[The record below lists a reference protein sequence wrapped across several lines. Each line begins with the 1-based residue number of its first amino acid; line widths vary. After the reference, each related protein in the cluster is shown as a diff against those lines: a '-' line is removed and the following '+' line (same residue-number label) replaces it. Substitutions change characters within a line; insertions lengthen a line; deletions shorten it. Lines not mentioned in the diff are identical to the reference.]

1 MKEITRINLASL
13 PYNIDLEAKKA
24 LEKYCLEIEK
34 QLGADA
40 DAMKEIELRMTE
52 LLADRKVAGETVIG
66 MEDVESIK
74 SQLGKPDDFAD
85 ESSSNV
91 ESSKDEPAD
100 GEVEKPVKRVMRDI
114 NNRMLAGVC
123 AGLAAYFK
131 IDPVL
136 VRVVAVVLL
145 VASFGVMLP
154 VYLLL
159 WLIIPPARTATDR
172 LEMVG
177 QPVTLEAIQKESA
190 VPQSTTEPA
199 FLTFMRF
206 FAAGVLL
213 AGLVG
218 VLLLMARLVV
228 HQDFIDSL
236 TYSPGSAGMSIG
248 ILVSGLLFV
257 TMLGLLAYALIAKK
271 FTKRMGVGLLA
282 IIVAGLTSFGA
293 ARAGYYTNY
302 GVELD
307 RRVNTVKR
315 DIDVSLLKDATNL
328 VVKSPNDSITIE
340 YATTSDAP
348 NAYISYDAKVN
359 HDQPGVKLSRDG
371 DSVIL
376 EVYKILKD
384 CNRGLCAPAV
394 VYVNGPALTSITSG
408 NAQFGYRVNRDQEA
422 ININMSENAHAVLSS
437 SGAVIDQ
444 LNLKLNGSASV
455 SAEGAVVKDVQANI
469 IDTAQ
474 LSLGNVKNIDV
485 TTPEVCASN
494 SSSPQL
500 DYESAGEV
508 KVNGELTS
516 GSVEKP
522 CFTVIHAQNS
532 AKYPY

>member
-1 MKEITRINLASL
+1 MGKKS
-13 PYNIDLEAKKA
+13 IDIEANKV

-52 LLADRKVAGETVIG
+52 LLADRKVIGETVIS

-74 SQLGKPDDFAD
+74 SQLGRPADFAD
-85 ESSSNV
+85 ESSSDV
-91 ESSKDEPAD
+91 ESSKYATTDS
-100 GEVEKPVKRVMRDI
+100 EVDKPVKRVMRDV

-123 AGLAAYFK
+123 SGLAAYFK

-136 VRVVAVVLL
+136 VRVAAVVLL

-159 WLIIPPARTATDR
+159 WLIMPPAQTATDR
-172 LEMVG
+172 LEMAG

-199 FLTFMRF
+199 LLVFIRF
-206 FAAGVLL
+206 FLAGVLL
-213 AGLVG
+213 AGILG
-218 VLLLMARLVV
+218 VLLLMSRVV
-228 HQDFIDSL
+228 VNQDFIDSL
-236 TYSPGSAGMSIG
+236 AYSPGSAGMSIG

-257 TMLGLLAYALIAKK
+257 AMLGLLAYALIAKK

-282 IIVAGLTSFGA
+282 IIVAGLTSFGVA
-293 ARAGYYTNY
+293 TAGYYTNY

-307 RRVNTVKR
+307 WRVNTVKR
-315 DIDVSLLKDATNL
+315 DIDVSLLKDTTNL
-328 VVKSPNDSITIE
+328 VVKSPNDSIMIE

-348 NAYISYDAKVN
+348 NAYIFYDEKLSYD
-359 HDQPGVKLSRDG
+359 QSGVKLSQDG

-376 EVYKILKD
+376 EVYKIPKD
-384 CNRGLCAPAV
+384 CNRGLCAPTV
-394 VYVNGPALTSITSG
+394 VYVNGPALASITSV
-408 NAQFGYRVNRDQEA
+408 NAQFGYRVNRDQEV
-422 ININMSENAHAVLSS
+422 IDINMGENAHAVLSS
-437 SGAVIDQ
+437 GGAVIDQ

-474 LSLGNVKNIDV
+474 LSLGNVKNIDI

-494 SSSPQL
+494 SSSPQV

-508 KVNGELTS
+508 KINGELTN
-516 GSVEKP
+516 GSVEKS
-522 CFTVIHAQNS
+522 CFAVYS
-532 AKYPY
+532 RSR

>member
-1 MKEITRINLASL
+1 MKKITRINLASL
-13 PYNIDLEAKKA
+13 PYNIDIEANKV

-52 LLADRKVAGETVIG
+52 LLADRKVIGETVIS

-74 SQLGKPDDFAD
+74 SQLGKPADFAD
-85 ESSSNV
+85 ESSSDV
-91 ESSKDEPAD
+91 ESSKYATTDS
-100 GEVEKPVKRVMRDI
+100 EVDKPVKRVMRDV

-123 AGLAAYFK
+123 SGLAAYFK

-136 VRVVAVVLL
+136 VRVAAVVLL

-159 WLIIPPARTATDR
+159 WLIMPPAQTATHR
-172 LEMVG
+172 LEMAG

-199 FLTFMRF
+199 LLVFIRF
-206 FAAGVLL
+206 FLAGVLL
-213 AGLVG
+213 AGILG
-218 VLLLMARLVV
+218 VLLLMARVV
-228 HQDFIDSL
+228 VNQDFIDSL
-236 TYSPGSAGMSIG
+236 ACSPGSAGMSIG

-257 TMLGLLAYALIAKK
+257 AMLGLLAYALIAKK

-282 IIVAGLTSFGA
+282 IIVAGLTSFGVA
-293 ARAGYYTNY
+293 TAGYYTNY

-307 RRVNTVKR
+307 WRVNKVKR
-315 DIDVSLLKDATNL
+315 DIDVSLLKDTTNL
-328 VVKSPNDSITIE
+328 VVKSPNDSIMIE

-348 NAYISYDAKVN
+348 NAYIFYDEKLSYD
-359 HDQPGVKLSRDG
+359 QSGVKLSQDG

-376 EVYKILKD
+376 EVYKIPKD
-384 CNRGLCAPAV
+384 CNRGLCAPTV
-394 VYVNGPALTSITSG
+394 VYVNGPALASITSI
-408 NAQFGYRVNRDQEA
+408 NAQFGYRVNRDQEV
-422 ININMSENAHAVLSS
+422 IDINMGENAHAVLSS
-437 SGAVIDQ
+437 GGAVIDQ

-469 IDTAQ
+469 IDAAQ
-474 LSLGNVKNIDV
+474 LSLGNVKNIDI

-494 SSSPQL
+494 SSSPQV

-508 KVNGELTS
+508 KINGELTN
-516 GSVEKP
+516 GSVEKS
-522 CFTVIHAQNS
+522 CFAVYS
-532 AKYPY
+532 RSR